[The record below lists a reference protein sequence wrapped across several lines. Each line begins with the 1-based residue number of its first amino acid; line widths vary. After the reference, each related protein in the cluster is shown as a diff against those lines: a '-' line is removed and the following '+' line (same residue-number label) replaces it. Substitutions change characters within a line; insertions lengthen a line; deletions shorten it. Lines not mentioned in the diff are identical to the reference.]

1 MVLWIVTPTPPP
13 SSQEPDSQD
22 PLRGLGSCYC
32 PRLCRER
39 GIERETERERERDR
53 ERERETERERER
65 ETEKE

>member
-39 GIERETERERERDR
+39 KIEREKERETERERKRQRDEQRERGR
-53 ERERETERERER
+53 ERERG
-65 ETEKE
+65 